1 MSIHTAACNARI
13 TELLSTPV
21 DSVEHQLAEWIQT
34 HTDAQGRDWCIDAI
48 TAVAPDPRT
57 VEVARMMWP
66 VLRDRAVKAG
76 VQA

>member
-1 MSIHTAACNARI
+1 MSIHTIACLARI
-13 TELLSTPV
+13 HELLSTPA
-21 DSVEHQLAEWIQT
+21 DSVEHQLAEWIQA
-34 HTDAQGRDWCIDAI
+34 HTDAEARDWCIDTL

-66 VLRDRAVKAG
+66 VLRDRAVKA

>member
-1 MSIHTAACNARI
+1 MSIHTAACQARI
-13 TELLSTPV
+13 RELLSAPA
-21 DSVEHQLAEWIQT
+21 DSVEHQLAVWIQA
-34 HTDAQGRDWCIDAI
+34 HTDAQTRDWCIDVV

-66 VLRDRAVKAG
+66 VLRDRAVKA